1 LVRDKDEANEEKEV
15 AEKPKP
21 KATRVSSKKVLEEIN
36 QLDGKMDSLGTR
48 VDSLAASMKAEQ
60 KVAAMPL
67 QSQWLGLFVVGI
79 AAAAVGTILLAI
91 SPIAVVGLSVVGIGS
106 VIGAIASIKLW
117 GKGYQKQVE

>member
-67 QSQWLGLFVVGI
+67 QSPWLGLFVVGI

>member
-1 LVRDKDEANEEKEV
+1 LVKDKDEANKEKEV

-21 KATRVSSKKVLEEIN
+21 KATRVTSKQVLEEIN

-48 VDSLAASMKAEQ
+48 VDSLAASMKTEQ
-60 KVAAMPL
+60 KVAAVPL
-67 QSQWLGLFVVGI
+67 QSPWLGLFVVGI

-91 SPIAVVGLSVVGIGS
+91 SQSAVIGLCVVGIGAA
-106 VIGAIASIKLW
+106 IGAIASIRLW

>member
-1 LVRDKDEANEEKEV
+1 LVKDKNEANEAKEV

-67 QSQWLGLFVVGI
+67 QSAWLGLFVVGI

-91 SPIAVVGLSVVGIGS
+91 SQTVVVGLAVVGIGT
-106 VIGAIASIKLW
+106 VMGAIASIRLW
-117 GKGYQKQVE
+117 GKGYQK

>member
-1 LVRDKDEANEEKEV
+1 LVKDKNEANEVKEV

-21 KATRVSSKKVLEEIN
+21 KVTRVSSKKVLEEIN

-60 KVAAMPL
+60 KVAAVPL
-67 QSQWLGLFVVGI
+67 QSAWLGLFVVGI

-91 SPIAVVGLSVVGIGS
+91 SQTVVVGLAVVGIGT
-106 VIGAIASIKLW
+106 VMGAIASIRLW
-117 GKGYQKQVE
+117 GKGYQK